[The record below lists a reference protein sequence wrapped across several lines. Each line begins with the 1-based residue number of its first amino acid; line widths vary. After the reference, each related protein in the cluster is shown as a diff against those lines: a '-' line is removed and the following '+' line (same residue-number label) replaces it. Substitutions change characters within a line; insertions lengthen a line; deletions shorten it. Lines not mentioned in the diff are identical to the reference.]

1 MNSQIPSSTITVAA
15 PPVARSRRQRWGRGA
30 IAGVVLW
37 MVGLGVPFALDQT
50 WVFIASLFAVY
61 AIVALSQDIV
71 LGRAGMFDMGHAV
84 YFGVGAYV
92 TAILNTHFGW
102 PILATWPIAIAAA
115 TLLGALLAAPI
126 VRLRGDY
133 LLVATIGF
141 NAIFVLVLNNNVG
154 QLTGG
159 GDGLFGVGAPAI
171 GSWQLGSQ
179 NAMFYL
185 NWLAFALTL
194 WLILNLER
202 SHLGRTL
209 RYLKLD
215 ELAAGTL
222 GVSARRYRV
231 LAFALG
237 AGLAG
242 FAGTLFAALMSAVSP
257 SAFVFTESVTLFAIV
272 LVGGQGS
279 IPGVLLGTALMFV
292 VPQVFRSFAEYRY
305 FAFGIAMVVIMVVRP
320 QGIWPRRRRTGP

>member
-1 MNSQIPSSTITVAA
+1 MTATPHASAA
-15 PPVARSRRQRWGRGA
+15 PPPAATARRRRWGRAA
-30 IAGVVLW
+30 ITGVVLW
-37 MVGLGVPFALDQT
+37 LIGLGVPFALDQT

-92 TAILNTHFGW
+92 TAILNTQFGW
-102 PILATWPIAIAAA
+102 PILASWPVAVIAA

-154 QLTGG
+154 GLTGG
-159 GDGLFGVGAPAI
+159 ADRLFGIGAPAL
-171 GSWQLGSQ
+171 GNWQLASQ
-179 NAMFYL
+179 SAMFYL
-185 NWLAFALTL
+185 NWLAFAFTL

-222 GVSARRYRV
+222 GVNARRYRV

-257 SAFVFTESVTLFAIV
+257 GAFVFTESVTLFAIV

-292 VPQVFRSFAEYRY
+292 VPQVFRGFAEYRY
-305 FAFGIAMVVIMVVRP
+305 FVFGIAMIVIMVLRP
-320 QGIWPRRRRTGP
+320 QGIWPRRGRPGP

>member
-1 MNSQIPSSTITVAA
+1 MSEKPAVVHAA
-15 PPVARSRRQRWGRGA
+15 RRWPGA
-30 IAGVVLW
+30 AAAGVLLW
-37 MVGLGVPFALDQT
+37 LAGLAVPLALDQT

-61 AIVALSQDIV
+61 AVVALSQDIV

-84 YFGVGAYV
+84 YFGIGAYV
-92 TAILNTHFGW
+92 TSILNLHFGW
-102 PILATWPIAIAAA
+102 PILATWPVAVLVA
-115 TLLGALLAAPI
+115 TALGALLAGPI

-154 QLTGG
+154 SVTGG
-159 GDGLFGVGAPAI
+159 ADGLFGIGAPSLF
-171 GSWQLGSQ
+171 GWQLGSQ

-185 NWLAFALTL
+185 NWLAFAFTL

-215 ELAAGTL
+215 QLAAGTL
-222 GVSARRYRV
+222 GVSATRYRV

-242 FAGTLFAALMSAVSP
+242 FAGTLFATLMSAVSP
-257 SAFVFTESVTLFAIV
+257 GAFVFTESVTLFAIV

-279 IPGVLLGTALMFV
+279 IPGVLLGTVLMFV
-292 VPQVFRSFAEYRY
+292 VPQVFRGFAEYRY
-305 FAFGIAMVVIMVVRP
+305 FVFGIAMVVIMVLRP
-320 QGIWPRRRRTGP
+320 QGIWPRRKGPAR

>member
-1 MNSQIPSSTITVAA
+1 MSEDSAVAPSALVPAA
-15 PPVARSRRQRWGRGA
+15 RRRRIGWAAG
-30 IAGVVLW
+30 AGVLLW
-37 MVGLGVPFALDQT
+37 LAGLAVPLALDQT
-50 WVFIASLFAVY
+50 WVFIASLFALY

-84 YFGVGAYV
+84 YFGVGAYA
-92 TAILNTHFGW
+92 TAILDTRFGW
-102 PILATWPIAIAAA
+102 PIFATWPVAVLAAA
-115 TLLGALLAAPI
+115 LLGALLAAPI

-141 NAIFVLVLNNNVG
+141 NAIFVLVLDNNVG

-159 GDGLFGVGAPAI
+159 ADGLFGIGAPAI
-171 GSWQLGSQ
+171 FGWQLASQ

-185 NWLAFALTL
+185 NWLAFAVTL

-202 SHLGRTL
+202 SHLGRVL

-215 ELAAGTL
+215 SLAAGTL
-222 GVSARRYRV
+222 GVDARRYRV

-242 FAGTLFAALMSAVSP
+242 FAGTLFAALTAAVSP
-257 SAFVFTESVTLFAIV
+257 GAFVFTESVTLFAIV

-292 VPQVFRSFAEYRY
+292 VPQVFRGFAEYRY
-305 FAFGIAMVVIMVVRP
+305 FVFGIAMVVVMVLRP
-320 QGIWPRRRRTGP
+320 QGIWPRRRRAAR

>member
-1 MNSQIPSSTITVAA
+1 MNDKATAVPSLATSILAA
-15 PPVARSRRQRWGRGA
+15 PPPRWSRAAIIGA
-30 IAGVVLW
+30 LLW
-37 MVGLGVPFALDQT
+37 LAGLGVPLVLDQT
-50 WVFIASLFAVY
+50 WVFIAALFAVY
-61 AIVALSQDIV
+61 AVVALSQDIV

-92 TAILNTHFGW
+92 TAILNLQFGW
-102 PILATWPIAIAAA
+102 PVLATWPLAVGAA

-141 NAIFVLVLNNNVG
+141 NAIFVLVLRNNVG
-154 QLTGG
+154 EVTGG
-159 GDGLFGVGAPAI
+159 GDGLFGVGAPSLF
-171 GSWQLGSQ
+171 GWNLGSQ
-179 NAMFYL
+179 SAMFYL
-185 NWLAFALTL
+185 NWLAFAFTL

-215 ELAAGTL
+215 QLASGTL
-222 GVSARRYRV
+222 GINAQRYRV

-242 FAGTLFAALMSAVSP
+242 FAGTLFATLMSAVSP
-257 SAFVFTESVTLFAIV
+257 GAFVFTESVTLFAIV

-279 IPGVLLGTALMFV
+279 IPGVLLGTVLMFV
-292 VPQVFRSFAEYRY
+292 VPQVFRGFAEYRY
-305 FAFGIAMVVIMVVRP
+305 FVFGIAMVVIMVLRP
-320 QGIWPRRRRTGP
+320 QGIWPRGKGR

>member
-1 MNSQIPSSTITVAA
+1 MNDQSAA
-15 PPVARSRRQRWGRGA
+15 VPRPMGGAANAAAKRWSRAAVIGSLLWL
-30 IAGVVLW
+30 AGLA
-37 MVGLGVPFALDQT
+37 VPLVLDQT
-50 WVFIASLFAVY
+50 WVFIAALFAVY

-92 TAILNTHFGW
+92 TAILNLQFGW
-102 PILATWPIAIAAA
+102 PVLATWPLAVVAA

-154 QLTGG
+154 GVTGG
-159 GDGLFGVGAPAI
+159 GDGLFGVGAASLF
-171 GSWQLGSQ
+171 GWQLDSQ
-179 NAMFYL
+179 SAMFYL
-185 NWLAFALTL
+185 NWLAFAFTL

-215 ELAAGTL
+215 QLAGGTL
-222 GVSARRYRV
+222 GINAGRYRV

-242 FAGTLFAALMSAVSP
+242 FAGTLFATLMSAVSP
-257 SAFVFTESVTLFAIV
+257 GAFVFTESVTLFAIV

-279 IPGVLLGTALMFV
+279 IPGVLLGTVLMFV
-292 VPQVFRSFAEYRY
+292 VPQVFRGFAEYRY
-305 FAFGIAMVVIMVVRP
+305 FVFGIAMMVIMVLRP
-320 QGIWPRRRRTGP
+320 QGIWPRGKGSGR